1 LYLSFTG
8 GPTLARIERALGSPA
23 ARPLYC
29 SVDPELYQ
37 PRERRKRWDLGYLGT
52 YSPDRQPAL
61 AKLMLDAAQQWQRG
75 RFAVAGPLYPE
86 EIVWPRN
93 VARIEHLAPPEHPDF
108 YNAQRFTLNITRAD
122 MARAGFSPSVRL
134 FEAASCAVPI
144 ISDPWPGLETFFR
157 PGREL
162 LVARSAEDTLRILR
176 ETSEEERRRVGER
189 ARARVLAEHTAA
201 HRAETL
207 EQYVAEARERLARP
221 RRRAR
226 ASSAG
231 LRE

>member
-1 LYLSFTG
+1 
-8 GPTLARIERALGSPA
+8 
-23 ARPLYC
+23 
-29 SVDPELYQ
+29 
-37 PRERRKRWDLGYLGT
+37 
-52 YSPDRQPAL
+52 
-61 AKLMLDAAQQWQRG
+61 MLDAARQWQRG

-93 VARIEHLAPPEHPDF
+93 VTRIEHLAPPEHPDF

-144 ISDPWPGLETFFR
+144 VSDPWPGLETFFR
-157 PGREL
+157 PGREIL
-162 LVARSAEDTLRILR
+162 LARSAEDTLRILR
-176 ETSEEERRRVGER
+176 ETSEEERRRTGER

-207 EQYVAEARERLARP
+207 EQYVAEARERLARS